1 MIRPHGAKIVIRT
14 RRLTTLLVFA
24 GVLFSAG
31 QLAAQQNETTPQAKP
46 EAQAETTPPA
56 NAQEGTEATEAI
68 EEAAPTKAS
77 AESYPVK
84 VKVTRGDKPLA
95 NAAVFL
101 RAARP
106 KGPFEPTDPKP
117 EWEATGTT
125 DAQGLATFAEV
136 PKKLAK
142 QGLRLHAVAALDGM
156 TFKSAQVTP
165 AANITLPVKTFD
177 RGYDVSTFK
186 VASLRMIVE
195 PWEDYLVFTQMWS
208 ITVNGDRALD
218 TRLLADPDYENGIPL
233 ELPLKAQ
240 GINVNTPGGET
251 KVVNSTVYFKG
262 VLQPGDP
269 VTLQVRYSMPAN
281 SAEFVYEQP
290 VGFPIDNFELIVP
303 IETNFQDKLPRLENL
318 GLRAPGFKPEN
329 IRTGFDIPGL
339 RPDKEFLYATRA
351 NLEPGQPLLLQLFNL
366 PYKRPPAP
374 WIALGMGIIGALLV
388 LLFAAKEKASGMD
401 RAALEKLRA
410 SLVAERDGL
419 LTEILALER
428 DADEDMLSER
438 DFEREDARLRGRVA
452 IIIAKIEEL
461 DSRLGREPGKASA

>member
-1 MIRPHGAKIVIRT
+1 MIRPHGAMIVIRT
-14 RRLTTLLVFA
+14 RCLTTLLVFA

-31 QLAAQQNETTPQAKP
+31 QVAAQQNETTPPAKP
-46 EAQAETTPPA
+46 EANAETTPPA
-56 NAQEGTEATEAI
+56 KAEVK
-68 EEAAPTKAS
+68 EEADKIALPKKS
-77 AESYPVK
+77 ADSYPVK
-84 VKVTRGDKPLA
+84 VKVTRSGKPLA
-95 NAAVFL
+95 NTAVFL

-117 EWEATGTT
+117 EWETTGTT
-125 DAQGLATFAEV
+125 DAQGVAIFKAV
-136 PKKLAK
+136 PKRLAK
-142 QGLRLHAVAALDGM
+142 QGLRLHAVAAYDGM

-208 ITVNGDRALD
+208 ITVNGDLALD

-240 GINVNTPGGET
+240 GINANTPNGET
-251 KVVNSTVYFKG
+251 KVVNSTVFFKG

-269 VTLQVRYSMPAN
+269 ITLQVRYSMPAK
-281 SAEFVYEQP
+281 SADFVYEQP

-318 GLRAPGFKPEN
+318 GIRAPGFKPED

-339 RPDKEFLYATRA
+339 RPDKEFLYAKRA
-351 NLEPGQPLLLQLFNL
+351 KLQPGEPLLFQLFNL
-366 PYKRPPAP
+366 PYERPAAP
-374 WIALGMGIIGALLV
+374 WIALGMGVLGALLV
-388 LLFAAKEKASGMD
+388 LVFAAREKASGLD

-419 LTEILALER
+419 LSELLALER
-428 DADEDMLSER
+428 DVDEGMLSER

-452 IIIAKIEEL
+452 IIIAKLDEL
-461 DSRLGREPGKASA
+461 DSKLGGESAKANA